1 LGRRRTI
8 PRTNSPMQ
16 VRPSPKSR
24 PTPYLSADLFIHVYV
39 QRTNMPQKAH
49 AFVNTRKRKRKHAAS
64 DKHAEPTTNKRNETR
79 GRWQAVEENSR
90 LPTESMPGRLSSR
103 PAWPAT
109 RLHTRTLP
117 QGRRLGWV
125 APGMLGVRR
134 HRTGLGSGDKS
145 KKECRPRIFSRDGL
159 RPHETR
165 PPKGDVGECTGQQFV
180 RDSSDGGK

>member
-1 LGRRRTI
+1 
-8 PRTNSPMQ
+8 
-16 VRPSPKSR
+16 
-24 PTPYLSADLFIHVYV
+24 
-39 QRTNMPQKAH
+39 MPQKAH

-90 LPTESMPGRLSSR
+90 LPTESMLGRLSSR
-103 PAWPAT
+103 PVWPAT
-109 RLHTRTLP
+109 RPHTRTLP

-134 HRTGLGSGDKS
+134 HRTGLGSGDTS

-165 PPKGDVGECTGQQFV
+165 PPKGDVASAQASN
-180 RDSSDGGK
+180 SSGTAAMVENKCQEFWYLKSNYSRRLATSSQLIHPTS